1 MKGSVWG
8 WAFSSNGGEKT
19 MHINFY
25 NFVKRCVGRPR
36 HRRRN
41 NIKMNV
47 TERGCYDVM
56 MMEVAQNCSP
66 TFEF

>member
-1 MKGSVWG
+1 MKGSTWG
-8 WAFSSNGGEKT
+8 WAFSSDVGEKT

-36 HRRRN
+36 RRRRN
-41 NIKMNV
+41 NIKMNN
-47 TERGCYDVM
+47 TEIGYDV